1 MLVTTQ
7 VLICHWSCS
16 KKKKDL
22 KTLAPE
28 KVSEELQM
36 RDAKAGR
43 F

>member
-1 MLVTTQ
+1 LSPPKFSSIIGPVP
-7 VLICHWSCS
+7 
-16 KKKKDL
+16 KKKDL
-22 KTLAPE
+22 KPLAPE